1 MPKIYVVTGIK
12 YNVAVETFHT
22 RTEIFQQIIGIYT
35 TKQHADEIVST
46 MKASEKI
53 KYFPNSLTITEYELI
68 DGTYFPKK
76 EEDD

>member
-1 MPKIYVVTGIK
+1 MTKIYVVTGIRC
-12 YNVAVETFHT
+12 NVAVETFHT

-35 TKQHADEIVST
+35 TKQHADEIVNT

-76 EEDD
+76 EGDD